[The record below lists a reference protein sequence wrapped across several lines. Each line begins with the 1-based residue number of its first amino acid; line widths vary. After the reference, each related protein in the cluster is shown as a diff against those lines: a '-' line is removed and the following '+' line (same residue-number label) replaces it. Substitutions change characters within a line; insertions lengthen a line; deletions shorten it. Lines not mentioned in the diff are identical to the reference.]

1 MTNTTSSPRWAQRV
15 NDNAVPFGSG
25 ELSPLSM
32 MYGMPDPALFPADEL
47 VKATA
52 RALQNQAA
60 VTDALQ
66 YGLIQG
72 QPDLISMLIN
82 KLDHDE
88 CLKVSP
94 SNLLI
99 TNGSAAAIGLATRI
113 FIEEGDTILIEAPSF
128 PGATTIFRR
137 AGACLV
143 QIEVG
148 PRGIDI
154 PSAERTVADLQARGI
169 QPRMLYTM
177 PTFHNPTGL
186 TLPLEHRQ
194 ALLDLASRYDL
205 IVLEDDAYRDLY
217 YDAQSGPL
225 PPSLYSLDTGGRVIR
240 TGTFSKILA
249 PGMRLGWVLAPPDAV
264 RKMMLLKD
272 EGGTSP
278 FAQQAAVEYAKDGT
292 LTSHIDTLVEAYR
305 AKRDTMLSAIK
316 RYFPTEAQWT
326 RPSGGFFVWVT
337 LPPSVEPARLLTLAR
352 EEGVDYIPGE
362 NCFEG
367 QPPTPGTYLR
377 LSYSTLSLGD
387 IEEAVK
393 RLAKAICAAM

>member
-1 MTNTTSSPRWAQRV
+1 MTTPRWAQRV
-15 NDNAVPFGSG
+15 NDNAAPFGSG
-25 ELSPLSM
+25 ELFALSM
-32 MYGMPDPALFPADEL
+32 MYGMPDPALFPAEEL
-47 VKATA
+47 AAATA

-60 VTDALQ
+60 ATHTLQ

-72 QPDLISMLIN
+72 QPDLISLLTD
-82 KLDHDE
+82 KLERDE
-88 CLKVSP
+88 GLKVGSA
-94 SNLLI
+94 NLLI

-113 FIEEGDTILIEAPSF
+113 FTEEGDTILIEAPSF

-148 PRGIDI
+148 PNGVDL
-154 PSAERTVADLQARGI
+154 PSAERTLTDLHSRGVH
-169 QPRMLYTM
+169 PRMLYTM

-186 TLPLEHRQ
+186 TLPLEDRL
-194 ALLDLASRYDL
+194 ALLDLASRYDI

-217 YDAQSGPL
+217 YDAHTGPL
-225 PPSLYSLDTGGRVIR
+225 PPSLYALDTEGRVIR

-249 PGMRLGWVLAPPDAV
+249 PGVRLGWALARPEAV

-278 FAQQAAVEYAKDGT
+278 FAQHAAVEYAKDGG
-292 LTSHIDTLVEAYR
+292 LTSHIDTLIAAYR
-305 AKRDTMLSAIK
+305 DKRNAMLSAIE

-326 RPSGGFFVWVT
+326 QPSGGFFVWVT

-352 EEGVDYIPGE
+352 EEGVDYMPGE
-362 NCFEG
+362 SCFEG

-377 LSYSTLSLGD
+377 LSYSTLSLDD
-387 IEEAVK
+387 IEEAIK
-393 RLAKAICAAM
+393 RLAKAICAVM